1 THARTWCACRS
12 LHDQPVGHQVQPL
25 VGGRVPS
32 VQAAGVGQLAHGRD
46 LLTGCKFSGM
56 QKLLA
61 VAMAYVK
68 RGRRKRCGEK
78 NTWHAVSATR
88 GRIGQVSDLER
99 RDFQTRRA
107 PNACFPMAGAP
118 WVTTGSQAGRKSR
131 RTVDNHSR
139 TLCEE
144 KLESS

>member
-1 THARTWCACRS
+1 MRLS
-12 LHDQPVGHQVQPL
+12 LMGIVWQLDWGESHRFTESGQEPHCEPVGNDRGPAAWLLRNDCEPNQV
-25 VGGRVPS
+25 RVCKPVS
-32 VQAAGVGQLAHGRD
+32 SCLQAA
-46 LLTGCKFSGM
+46 
-56 QKLLA
+56 
-61 VAMAYVK
+61 
-68 RGRRKRCGEK
+68 
-78 NTWHAVSATR
+78 SATR

-99 RDFQTRRA
+99 RDSQTRRA

-118 WVTTGSQAGRKSR
+118 WVTAGSQAGRKSR